1 MVELLLRREAY
12 EPLADLLLV
21 QGETLHAPHLLD
33 AEVTQVLRRLEG
45 AGTVSASRATE
56 AVQDLLAL
64 RIVRH
69 RSSPLLLRVW
79 QLRQNLSAYDG
90 LYVALAEALEAPLV
104 TTDHRLAG
112 APGHTARILT
122 P

>member
-1 MVELLLRREAY
+1 MLRREAY
-12 EPLADLLLV
+12 ERLAELLLV

-33 AEVTQVLRRLEG
+33 VEVTQVLRRLEG
-45 AGTVSASRATE
+45 AGTVSTSRATE
-56 AVQDLLAL
+56 ALQDLTAL

-69 RSSPLLLRVW
+69 PSSALLLRVW
-79 QLRQNLSAYDG
+79 ELRQNLSAYDG

-104 TTDHRLAG
+104 TTDHRLSR
-112 APGHTARILT
+112 APGHTARVIA

>member
-1 MVELLLRREAY
+1 MELLLRRESY

-21 QGETLHAPHLLD
+21 QGQALHAPHLLD
-33 AEVTQVLRRLEG
+33 VEVTQVLRRLEG
-45 AGTVSASRATE
+45 AGSVSNSRAEE
-56 AVQDLLAL
+56 ALEDLLAL

-69 RSSPLLLRVW
+69 PSSALLLRVW
-79 QLRQNLSAYDG
+79 ELRQNLSASDG

-112 APGHTARILT
+112 APGHTARIIT